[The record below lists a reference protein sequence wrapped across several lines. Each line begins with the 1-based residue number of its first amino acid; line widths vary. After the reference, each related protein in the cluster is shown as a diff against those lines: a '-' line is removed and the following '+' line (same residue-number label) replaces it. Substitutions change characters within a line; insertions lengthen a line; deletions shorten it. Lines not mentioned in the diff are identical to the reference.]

1 MGLRLRSRGG
11 FHPPWIRNRRAARG
25 GVAVSIPPSRPH
37 GGRAAAAGRGVLPGM
52 HPCKTDFNRD
62 TSPDA
67 QHPGTCLWIKG
78 TFDFSKLPLGLYP
91 VFNIPAVTADKARHG
106 DPLYR
111 DRLCD
116 ADAVG
121 QIAVRVIWNTD
132 NIMGAAFGTDVGVFH
147 TQAPLNKPAF
157 GTAARTGGPT
167 RRSAPPPRWAVRL
180 SKRAEN
186 GPDRPHPPQRC
197 PGLRPHRTP
206 GR

>member
-1 MGLRLRSRGG
+1 MGIRLALQGG
-11 FHPPWIRNRRAARG
+11 FHPPWIRNRRAACG
-25 GVAVSIPPSRPH
+25 GTAVSIPPSRPH

-52 HPCKTDFNRD
+52 NPCKTDFNRNK
-62 TSPDA
+62 SPDA

-78 TFDFSKLPLGLYP
+78 TFNFSKLPLGLHP
-91 VFNIPAVTADKARHG
+91 VFNIPAVTADKACHG
-106 DPLYR
+106 DPLYC

-132 NIMGAAFGTDVGVFH
+132 NIMGAAFRTDVGVLH
-147 TQAPLNKPAF
+147 RCALNTTAF

-167 RRSAPPPRWAVRL
+167 RRSAPPPRGAVRR

-186 GPDRPHPPQRC
+186 GPDRPRPPQRC
-197 PGLRPHRTP
+197 PRLRPRRTP